1 MSFQVN
7 GLNTIPNYSK
17 PQVNTSFKANPV
29 ATTNTLEK
37 TPTTDNFTKP
47 YKNKTKKTLLTI
59 AGLALVTV
67 AGIWGIRAYKNN
79 YINRAQ
85 KTFQEVF
92 MRDNITK
99 EETIEMLKRYKEI
112 QKIKDKD
119 EYMQKLFEEVKKN
132 YGFKDGCLEL
142 KTFTTAERKDV
153 LGFVQKLKHFVN
165 INKDADHKQLL
176 KIMHHE
182 MKHKQQEYFMMN
194 YSGDVNT
201 YLKNISHAN
210 ITDKELNPEFIQDI
224 LGDNKKWLEQFNLKK
239 LEKNK
244 VPEKYKEYVEKLL
257 KDVKTYKEVTKANGT
272 EQINYYDNFLEVDA
286 RNAGSK
292 IAKLLGGFIPV

>member
-1 MSFQVN
+1 
-7 GLNTIPNYSK
+7 
-17 PQVNTSFKANPV
+17 
-29 ATTNTLEK
+29 
-37 TPTTDNFTKP
+37 
-47 YKNKTKKTLLTI
+47 
-59 AGLALVTV
+59 
-67 AGIWGIRAYKNN
+67 
-79 YINRAQ
+79 
-85 KTFQEVF
+85 
-92 MRDNITK
+92 
-99 EETIEMLKRYKEI
+99 
-112 QKIKDKD
+112 
-119 EYMQKLFEEVKKN
+119 MQKLFEEVKKN

-176 KIMHHE
+176 KTMHHE

-201 YLKNISHAN
+201 YVKNISHAN
-210 ITDKELNPEFIQDI
+210 ITDKELNPEIIQDI

-257 KDVKTYKEVTKANGT
+257 KDVKTYKEVTKVNGT
-272 EQINYYDNFLEVDA
+272 EQINYYNNFLEVDA
-286 RNAGSK
+286 RNAESK